1 MKKFPSPSFAAMSSP
16 TIRVTLRTPLAAPDS
31 SDPALSII
39 HKVQAIRQAVVQ
51 LREDNLEYERIRDQY
66 IIHLQQCQ
74 EDHNILRQ
82 IFKTL
87 RLKLDLADQEPMAA
101 QTRRL
106 PTLED
111 VRLSPVITD
120 TPTPSAVRLR
130 YALNCS
136 NVICTTQFS
145 GCGTKIAFADGNFV
159 YIVQSSDGEV
169 FATIGLPGGSEQ
181 GTSHTRALKWSPN
194 GRSIALSGGSNEV
207 LLFDADS
214 RRLLNKYEGHQ
225 REVSAI
231 VFNSDGTW
239 LVSAGFD
246 GLIFVWDV
254 RTHAIVKRLQ
264 HGQGGNDGA
273 IVDIA
278 TTPDSEFYAVGFMN
292 GSIGIYNNQFEE
304 PMTSFNAHGQILIG
318 LALSPFDETI
328 ATVSQDRAAKV
339 WVVKGVASCK
349 HTLTGHTDFVLTA
362 AFSARAQIMITG
374 SKDQTIKMWQY
385 KVGRLLCTIQAHRNT
400 LFEIDHH
407 PRERCFVSCSG
418 DGVICV
424 WDYDQM
430 T

>member
-1 MKKFPSPSFAAMSSP
+1 
-16 TIRVTLRTPLAAPDS
+16 
-31 SDPALSII
+31 
-39 HKVQAIRQAVVQ
+39 
-51 LREDNLEYERIRDQY
+51 
-66 IIHLQQCQ
+66 
-74 EDHNILRQ
+74 
-82 IFKTL
+82 
-87 RLKLDLADQEPMAA
+87 
-101 QTRRL
+101 
-106 PTLED
+106 
-111 VRLSPVITD
+111 
-120 TPTPSAVRLR
+120 
-130 YALNCS
+130 LNCS
-136 NVICTTQFS
+136 NVICSTQFS

-169 FATIGLPGGSEQ
+169 IATISLPGGAEQ
-181 GTSHTRALKWSPN
+181 GTAHTRVLKWSPN

-207 LLFDADS
+207 LLFDVDS
-214 RRLLNKYEGHQ
+214 RRLLHKYEGHQ

-254 RTHAIVKRLQ
+254 RTHANVKRLQ

-278 TTPDSEFYAVGFMN
+278 TTPDSEFYAVGFMK
-292 GSIGIYNNQFEE
+292 GSIGIYNDQFEE
-304 PMTSFNAHGQILIG
+304 PMTSFNAHAQILMG

-339 WVVKGVASCK
+339 WVLKGVASCK
-349 HTLTGHTDFVLTA
+349 HTLTGHTDVVLTA

-385 KVGRLLCTIQAHRNT
+385 KAGRLLCTIQAHRNT
-400 LFEIDHH
+400 LFQIDHH